1 MKAPPV
7 HDELGNAL
15 REVKNQV
22 VGEEWNSN
30 SWENLSELE
39 VLSIEPSLLIIG
51 NTNLRIAVIN
61 LSRLHLCD
69 LEQKPAQRP
78 VKKRRFGEP
87 NTSKAAELNPHREL
101 HLLETVIKSCSRIQ
115 ELEIGMFI
123 DLNHLIDERIGRI
136 DGEDLSNISQCKF
149 LKKLTLAN
157 FNITDGVFFE
167 EVVNIF

>member
-1 MKAPPV
+1 LQAPPV
-7 HDELGNAL
+7 HDEWGYAL
-15 REVKNQV
+15 CGVKNQV

-51 NTNLRIAVIN
+51 NTNIYIAVIN
-61 LSRLHLCD
+61 LSRLHSCD

-87 NTSKAAELNPHREL
+87 NTSKAAELNPHKEL
-101 HLLETVIKSCSRIQ
+101 HLLETVIKSCSRIK
-115 ELEIGMFI
+115 ELEIGTFN
-123 DLNHLIDERIGRI
+123 DVTDERIGRI
-136 DGEDLSNISQCKF
+136 DGEDLSNISQCKL

-157 FNITDGVFFE
+157 FNITDGVFLE
-167 EVVNIF
+167 EVVNTF